1 VPKKILVGVD
11 MSKLGEDVTLYG
23 LSLAYRLDVDV
34 TFIHVLPH
42 PSLWRGY
49 DPWIPRIEIDH
60 QIKEIAQ
67 KRLTYYLKKAEEK
80 DPVLKDKKREIVVLE
95 GNPAETI
102 INYAKEKGY
111 NLIIVGSRGHSAFE
125 RIVVGSTATN
135 VARYAHCS
143 VLIHRIGE
151 DII

>member
-11 MSKLGEDVTLYG
+11 MSKVGEDVTFYG

-34 TFIHVLPH
+34 AFIHVLPH
-42 PSLWRGY
+42 PSLWKGY
-49 DPWIPRIEIDH
+49 DPWIPRTEIGH
-60 QIKEIAQ
+60 EIKEIAK
-67 KRLTYYLKKAEEK
+67 KRLMYYLKKAEGK
-80 DPVLKDKKREIVVLE
+80 DPILKDKKRDIVIQE

-102 INYAKEKGY
+102 IDYAKKNGF
-111 NLIIVGSRGHSAFE
+111 NLIIVGSRGHSTFE
-125 RIVVGSTATN
+125 RIVVGSTAAN

-143 VLIHRIGE
+143 VLIHRAGD